1 MAKLSR
7 LRSGYTLLLTFIGTF
22 VVLPPCANGQLQEC
36 SLAKTNKSC
45 ALLINRANPVAPST
59 IQMYSGESV
68 TVVVQN
74 PNGFERYFLDY
85 QSGQATLKPDVASS
99 IVQGLLPSLQK
110 AGEIK
115 ALSLGMNPA
124 NPPDVCDAI
133 AKMAVP
139 TPGKQVDD
147 TVQVAGICMGQ
158 LAEKAIDIYQKLEPL
173 VAPDSLTPAGVTKLN
188 KPCKLLDCINSFLDS
203 EIGFSSKVT
212 TIAADATLKK
222 TTNPTY
228 DADAQGVA
236 KLVAM
241 QKSADLIATDL
252 QGYKQRLSDLPATSA
267 ELANWG
273 FRTCATFIKKAAGA
287 QCIAIQSRADTA
299 NIYQHMVTRTVTYA
313 LNTYN
318 LVSYAQEASPD
329 STKKKLLA
337 TITINFAETPKDSL
351 NSALRWEAS
360 AGAFFS
366 SLPIRSFSAA
376 PVFTN
381 GVITDKKVSQNL
393 LYPTVVP

>member
-22 VVLPPCANGQLQEC
+22 FVLPPCANGQLQEC

-45 ALLINRANPVAPST
+45 ALLIDRANPVAPST

-173 VAPDSLTPAGVTKLN
+173 VAPDSLTPAGVTKLKN
-188 KPCKLLDCINSFLDS
+188 LASCSTASTPTWIPKSGSRRKLLPLRRTPRSR
-203 EIGFSSKVT
+203 KP
-212 TIAADATLKK
+212 
-222 TTNPTY
+222 PT
-228 DADAQGVA
+228 
-236 KLVAM
+236 
-241 QKSADLIATDL
+241 
-252 QGYKQRLSDLPATSA
+252 RLTMP
-267 ELANWG
+267 
-273 FRTCATFIKKAAGA
+273 
-287 QCIAIQSRADTA
+287 
-299 NIYQHMVTRTVTYA
+299 TR
-313 LNTYN
+313 
-318 LVSYAQEASPD
+318 
-329 STKKKLLA
+329 K
-337 TITINFAETPKDSL
+337 
-351 NSALRWEAS
+351 
-360 AGAFFS
+360 G
-366 SLPIRSFSAA
+366 
-376 PVFTN
+376 
-381 GVITDKKVSQNL
+381 
-393 LYPTVVP
+393 